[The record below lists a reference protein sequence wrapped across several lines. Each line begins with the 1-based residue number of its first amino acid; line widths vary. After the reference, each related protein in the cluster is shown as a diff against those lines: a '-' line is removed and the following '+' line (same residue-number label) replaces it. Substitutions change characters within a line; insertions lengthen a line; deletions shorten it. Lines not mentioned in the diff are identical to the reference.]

1 MEMMI
6 EFTVQMLAAIADFL
20 RTEPMFYLFAVV
32 LLLGIMKVFR
42 CFFPW
47 GK

>member
-6 EFTVQMLAAIADFL
+6 TFSTQLLAAVADFL

-32 LLLGIMKVFR
+32 LMLGIMKVFR
-42 CFFPW
+42 CLFPW
-47 GK
+47 GN

>member
-1 MEMMI
+1 MELMI
-6 EFTVQMLAAIADFL
+6 DFSTQLLSAVADFL
-20 RTEPMFYLFAVV
+20 RTEPMFYLFSIV